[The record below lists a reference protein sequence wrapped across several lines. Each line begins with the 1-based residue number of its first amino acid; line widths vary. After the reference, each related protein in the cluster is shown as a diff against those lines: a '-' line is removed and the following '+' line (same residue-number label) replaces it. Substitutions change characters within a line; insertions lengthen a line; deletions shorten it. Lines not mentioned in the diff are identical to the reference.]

1 MDNQKMIIKLRMGM
15 AGMEM
20 KLVMEDSMLWG
31 RGLGSVLT
39 VCSLGTLPGT
49 VQTPPNK
56 RAKERELRAR
66 DTREADILLDMAVAD
81 ITLEKDANKLA
92 APRVAERPL

>member
-31 RGLGSVLT
+31 RGLGSALPVGN
-39 VCSLGTLPGT
+39 LGTLPGT
-49 VQTPPNK
+49 VQNPPNK
-56 RAKERELRAR
+56 RAKGKDMGAR
-66 DTREADILLDMAVAD
+66 DIREGHNLLDMAVAD
-81 ITLEKDANKLA
+81 TTLAKGAKLA
-92 APRVAERPL
+92 TLRVAEKPL